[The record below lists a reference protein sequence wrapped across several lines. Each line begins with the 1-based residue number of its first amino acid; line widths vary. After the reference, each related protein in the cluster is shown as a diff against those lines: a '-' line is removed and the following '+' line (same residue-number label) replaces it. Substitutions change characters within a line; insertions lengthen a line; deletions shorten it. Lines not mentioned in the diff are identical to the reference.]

1 MTACCARR
9 LCAGTRPGRTC
20 GTPSTMRCWRQT
32 MPSRSLERRL
42 DALEAKHAGPD
53 RSAENAAAAETFRMK
68 MDALIDRMEGRTAD
82 PATMS
87 LAEQIACQFW
97 TDPEGAMTRM
107 QEAAQTARKQLEGNP
122 QYRR

>member
-1 MTACCARR
+1 
-9 LCAGTRPGRTC
+9 
-20 GTPSTMRCWRQT
+20 
-32 MPSRSLERRL
+32 MPNSSLQRRL
-42 DALEAKHAGPD
+42 DVLEAKHAPPD
-53 RSAENAAAAETFRMK
+53 RSAEIAAAAETFRAK

-97 TDPEGAMTRM
+97 TDPEGAMARM

-122 QYRR
+122 QYRRWRYGAA